1 MKKYIISIGML
12 FIMIVLGA
20 VYVSKTNYYTTKYP
34 PNFYINNELVSEKT
48 PDEVNSLRRQQTEN
62 KTITFI
68 DKFDNIRILSYK
80 ELGITDESDTW
91 IEDWNPKYWFINLF
105 RPTQI
110 VRINHLVINYQQLVS
125 CIKNLDIIQNYIQ
138 PQDAYIAKEDGFY
151 KVIKHIDGNQI
162 NIDALIKKI
171 YNEKYNSVITIDEYM
186 TSNIIE
192 TPEMY
197 SAVTYA
203 NEILNSKIILN
214 LSANTKITI
223 PKEIF
228 DRLITIEEVDVLFD
242 YLVIDEY
249 VKELANMYN
258 TINTTRT
265 FFTSAKHTIQIKPSK
280 YDTFSGW
287 KLDEEKLVSIIRE
300 SIEKHEL
307 DIELEVPWLSSG
319 ITHDTQNDFGD
330 TYIEISI
337 DKQRLW
343 YYVNGELLINT
354 PIVTGDVAKGYD
366 TPKGMFK
373 VLQRATEYTMHGSY
387 GTAYCDYMLR
397 ATWSGILIHD
407 AHWRASFGGTI
418 YKTNGSHGCI
428 NTPFAAMKQLYLL
441 TQKNYTPIIIIW

>member
-1 MKKYIISIGML
+1 MKKYIILVSIL
-12 FIMIVLGA
+12 IIVLGA

-34 PNFYINNELVSEKT
+34 PNFYIDNELVSEKT
-48 PDEVNSLRRQQTEN
+48 SEEVNSLRQQQTEN

-80 ELGITDESDTW
+80 ELGITDASDTW
-91 IEDWNPKYWFINLF
+91 IEDWNPKYWIVNLF

-125 CIKNLDIIQNYIQ
+125 CLKNLDIIQNYIH

-151 KVIKHIDGNQI
+151 KVIEHIDGSQI
-162 NIDALIKKI
+162 DIDTLIKKI
-171 YNEKYNSVITIDEYM
+171 YNEKYNNVITIDKYIKP
-186 TSNIIE
+186 NIIE
-192 TPEMY
+192 TSEMY
-197 SAVTYA
+197 SVVNYA
-203 NEILNSKIILN
+203 NEILNAKIILD

-228 DRLITIEEVDVLFD
+228 DRLITVEDYTVRFD
-242 YLVIDEY
+242 YSVINKY

-258 TINTTRT
+258 TVNTTRT
-265 FFTSAKHTIQIKPSK
+265 FFTSTKQTIQIKPSK

-287 KLDEEKLVSIIRE
+287 KLDEEKLIAIIKE
-300 SIEKHEL
+300 FIENHEL
-307 DIELEVPWLSSG
+307 DIEIAVPWTSSG
-319 ITHDTQNDFGD
+319 VTHDTQNDFGS

-337 DKQRLW
+337 DNQRLW

-354 PIVTGDVAKGYD
+354 PIVTGNVAQGND

-373 VLQRATEYTMHGSY
+373 ILQRATEYTMRGSY
-387 GTAYCDYMLR
+387 GEAYCDYMLR
-397 ATWSGILIHD
+397 ATWLGILIHD
-407 AHWRASFGGTI
+407 AQWRSYFGGTI

-428 NTPFAAMKQLYLL
+428 NTPFAAMKQLYSL
-441 TQKNYTPIIIIW
+441 TQENYTPIIIIW